1 MKNYYKDVVE
11 GFGKEWTKFNY
22 SNSSIAEQKNI
33 LNNYFKSGLFHLSG
47 HKTNKYNLLSKINKF
62 YKLKKVIHKDSS
74 IKIDRSLL
82 HKKFYNSFNF
92 KIKNWQKLIKEL
104 NDDYKINKKLLYQK

>member
-1 MKNYYKDVVE
+1 MADVDKSTGQMTPDDIEVCCKKFKLKNVKALVVM
-11 GFGKEWTKFNY
+11 
-22 SNSSIAEQKNI
+22 
-33 LNNYFKSGLFHLSG
+33 
-47 HKTNKYNLLSKINKF
+47 YNGGYPQNADKF